1 MRFLSVLFFFNFML
15 LISSGCV
22 KTPEQQ
28 TQLSENEKLLAA
40 TLFHQHAA
48 EMRALS
54 YQAYNLAEYRLQEL
68 VSRHQSTG
76 EFAIVL
82 DLDETVL
89 DNSPYQAAC
98 ILQNFNYPTGWAE
111 WVNLAEAPALPGVVD
126 FLNKAVEMG
135 FQVFYISNRREMF
148 REATKE
154 NFVREGIPL
163 QSEANLILR
172 TAESGKENRR
182 QIVSSQYQIVMLIG
196 DNLSDFNEGFDGHG
210 SERRNAVADS
220 LRNRFGVRYIVL
232 PNTMYGDWLQ
242 ALQNHDYSITDEQKQ
257 DLYYQ
262 LLEGFNYEKPVD

>member
-1 MRFLSVLFFFNFML
+1 MRIVIILFFFNFVL

-22 KTPEQQ
+22 KSADQQ
-28 TQLSENEKLLAA
+28 TRQSENEKLLAA

-54 YQAYNLAEYRLQEL
+54 YQAFNLAEYRLQEL
-68 VSRHQSTG
+68 ITQNQTAG
-76 EFAIVL
+76 ELAIVL

-98 ILQNFNYPTGWAE
+98 ILQNINYPTGWAE
-111 WVNLAEAPALPGVVD
+111 WVNLAKAPALPGAVD

-148 REATKE
+148 REATRE
-154 NFVREGIPL
+154 NFDRLGIPL
-163 QSEANLILR
+163 QSETNLILR

-182 QIVSSQYQIVMLIG
+182 QIVGSQYQIVMLIG
-196 DNLSDFNEGFDGHG
+196 DNLSDFNEGFDEQG
-210 SERRNAVADS
+210 SERRNALADS
-220 LRNRFGVRYIVL
+220 LRNRFGERYIVL

-242 ALQNHDYSITDEQKQ
+242 ALQNYDYSITDEQKQ
-257 DLYYQ
+257 NLYYQ
-262 LLEGFNYEKPVD
+262 LLEGFNYEKPID

>member
-1 MRFLSVLFFFNFML
+1 MRCLTVLFFVNLML
-15 LISSGCV
+15 LVTPGCV
-22 KTPEQQ
+22 KTSEQQ
-28 TQLSENEKLLAA
+28 REQSENEKLLAA

-48 EMRALS
+48 EMSALS
-54 YQAYNLAEYRLQEL
+54 YQAFNLAEYRLKEL
-68 VSRHQSTG
+68 KTQHQST
-76 EFAIVL
+76 EELAIVL

-126 FLNKAVEMG
+126 FLNKAVDMG

-148 REATKE
+148 REATRE

-163 QSEANLILR
+163 QNEANLILR

-182 QIVSSQYQIVMLIG
+182 QIVSSHYQIVMLIG
-196 DNLSDFNEGFDGHG
+196 DNLSDFNETFDKQG

-220 LRNRFGVRYIVL
+220 LRNRFGERYIVL